1 MKLIVF
7 GATGSLGRH
16 VINQALEAGHQ
27 VTAVSRRG
35 TWNGAQSANLRQ
47 HAADV
52 LDAEAVA
59 AALPGHDAV
68 VCALGAGRQGGLRA
82 PGTANIVAG
91 MQAHGIRRI
100 VCLSTLGAGDSWSNL
115 TWFWK
120 YPMFSLLLRP
130 AFRDHLQQEDILRR
144 SGLDWTIVRPAGFTD
159 GPASG
164 RFHHGFAPGSP
175 RGLKLRISRAD
186 VAGFMLGQLSAPT
199 YLRQTPGL
207 SY

>member
-16 VINQALEAGHQ
+16 ITQQALEAGHQ

-35 TWNGAQSANLRQ
+35 VWEGAHPDNL
-47 HAADV
+47 HLCAADV
-52 LDAEAVA
+52 LDARAVA

-68 VCALGAGRQGGLRA
+68 ICALGAGRDGGLRA

-91 MQAHGIRRI
+91 MQAHGLRRI

-130 AFRDHLQQEDILRR
+130 AFRDHLEQEAILRR
-144 SGLDWTIVRPAGFTD
+144 SDLDWTIVRPAGFTD
-159 GPASG
+159 GPATG
-164 RFHHGFAPGSP
+164 RFRHGFAPGSP
-175 RGLKLRISRAD
+175 RGLQLRISRAD
-186 VAGFMLGQLSAPT
+186 VAGFMLGQLGAST
-199 YLRQTPGL
+199 YLRQAPGL